1 MWLTIFFLFRRLAW
15 VPVLL
20 FLVGAPR
27 CAFAAVCGLFLQGFV
42 VHFITASASV
52 ASTSSTCSSTAVG
65 HTIGSFINHHT
76 ITQSLGFGSHSRGL
90 LHCWP
95 IPELTP
101 GTKLVCCGL
110 SLMAVGVIALLL
122 YSPPPPR
129 PTTPKIQLEQS
140 PSSSSSVAASVAPA
154 DPKAQLLAH
163 IGQEIKAP
171 LHGILSLAAQV
182 VDSLPS
188 RLWIEKECVRRIVD
202 SGHVMLC
209 IMDNLLDFPAI
220 STSQLR
226 LQNTLFSIVDEVLL
240 DHMLDILTFFFTC

>member
-1 MWLTIFFLFRRLAW
+1 LAHTYSSI
-15 VPVLL
+15 
-20 FLVGAPR
+20 VG
-27 CAFAAVCGLFLQGFV
+27 
-42 VHFITASASV
+42 
-52 ASTSSTCSSTAVG
+52 
-65 HTIGSFINHHT
+65 
-76 ITQSLGFGSHSRGL
+76 
-90 LHCWP
+90 

-122 YSPPPPR
+122 YSPPR
-129 PTTPKIQLEQS
+129 PTTPKLQLDQF
-140 PSSSSSVAASVAPA
+140 PSSSVAASAAA

-240 DHMLDILTFFFTC
+240 DHMLYILILIFVFFLIKIHIVHLAEDAVVYSSTRC

>member
-1 MWLTIFFLFRRLAW
+1 M
-15 VPVLL
+15 
-20 FLVGAPR
+20 
-27 CAFAAVCGLFLQGFV
+27 
-42 VHFITASASV
+42 
-52 ASTSSTCSSTAVG
+52 
-65 HTIGSFINHHT
+65 
-76 ITQSLGFGSHSRGL
+76 
-90 LHCWP
+90 
-95 IPELTP
+95 
-101 GTKLVCCGL
+101 
-110 SLMAVGVIALLL
+110 GVIALLL
-122 YSPPPPR
+122 YSPPPPPR
-129 PTTPKIQLEQS
+129 PTTPKLQLEQS
-140 PSSSSSVAASVAPA
+140 PSSSSSAAALAAPA
-154 DPKAQLLAH
+154 DPKVQLLAH

-240 DHMLDILTFFFTC
+240 DHMLDIFTFFYILYM